1 MEAAPRNLS
10 LAPEAELADAAQAA
24 VVRGRVLDSSCR
36 AVAGAA
42 VQLWYAGGGAETGS
56 DSGPV
61 TGHSCRHGTVLTLY
75 SASGEARYTFR
86 PDELFY
92 RGKSVTSEVS
102 RTK

>member
-10 LAPEAELADAAQAA
+10 LAPAAELAEAAQAA

-42 VQLWYAGGGAETGS
+42 VQLWYAGGGADTGS
-56 DSGPV
+56 DSGVV
-61 TGHSCRHGTVLTLY
+61 TPAAMTRHVLTLY
-75 SASGEARYTFR
+75 SIPGEARYTFR

-92 RGKSVTSEVS
+92 RGKSSTSEVS
-102 RTK
+102 RTE